1 MNKDDV
7 AYHQMFLGNPIP
19 MMILDTETLEF
30 LAVNDAAVDHYGYS
44 REEFLNLTA
53 KDIRPIEDVEA
64 AVKRIQETP
73 PGLDKVGIWK
83 HKKKNETIIDVEI
96 VSHNIEYSDRPANL
110 VMCKD
115 VTERIRAQVAL
126 QESEEKYR
134 SLFTSMLDG
143 FAYHKMLL
151 DEDGH
156 PIDYLFLEVNEAFEQ
171 LTGLKRS
178 EIIGKTATEIIPDIG
193 GSEFDWIGTYG
204 RVALTGEVAKFEQY
218 SDHLGKWYSVSATSP
233 REGYFVTIFD
243 DISALKESEKRFR
256 TTFHM
261 SPDIM
266 TITRVSDGVYVDVND
281 TFVRIIGFNR
291 DEVIGKSSLDLKVW
305 AHPERREKL
314 VDLLKEAS
322 VIENMEAQFRKKDGT
337 IFSGLTSWQVVTFE
351 NEPHLLGVV
360 KDITELKEAE
370 DRLKESEERF
380 RTTFQLSPD
389 VMAISRISDGVY
401 VDINDAFTRII
412 GYDKDEVIGRSAL
425 DMTIWA
431 YPEKREELVALLKS
445 EGIIENVEV
454 EYRKKDG
461 TIFPGL
467 SSCQIVTL
475 ENEPHLLVIV
485 KDITQLKQAWEELRA
500 QKEELN
506 VLRELLP
513 ICSYCKNIQD
523 DEGYWE
529 KVEFYISRYTSA
541 ELSHGICPGCA
552 RKHFPQVDWDD
563 EEK

>member
-1 MNKDDV
+1 MKNKDDV

-19 MMILDTETLEF
+19 MMILDTQTLEF
-30 LAVNDAAVDHYGYS
+30 LAVNEAAVDQYGYS
-44 REEFLNLTA
+44 RKEFLALTA
-53 KDIRPIEDVEA
+53 LEIRPPEEIETA
-64 AVKRIQETP
+64 AKRIHERK
-73 PGLDKVGIWK
+73 PGLDKVGVWK
-83 HKKKNETIIDVEI
+83 HQKKDGTVIDVEI
-96 VSHNIEYSDRPANL
+96 TGHDMEFDGRPARL
-110 VMCKD
+110 VMCND
-115 VTERIRAQVAL
+115 VTENLMV
-126 QESEEKYR
+126 QER
-134 SLFTSMLDG
+134 
-143 FAYHKMLL
+143 
-151 DEDGH
+151 
-156 PIDYLFLEVNEAFEQ
+156 
-171 LTGLKRS
+171 
-178 EIIGKTATEIIPDIG
+178 
-193 GSEFDWIGTYG
+193 
-204 RVALTGEVAKFEQY
+204 
-218 SDHLGKWYSVSATSP
+218 
-233 REGYFVTIFD
+233 
-243 DISALKESEKRFR
+243 LKESEERFR
-256 TTFHM
+256 TTFHL

-281 TFVRIIGFNR
+281 AFVRIVGFNS

-305 AHPERREKL
+305 AHPEGRQEL
-314 VDLLKEAS
+314 VDLLKETG

-337 IFSGLTSWQVVTFE
+337 IFSGLTSWQVVAFE

-431 YPEKREELVALLKS
+431 YPEKREELVDLLKS

-475 ENEPHLLVIV
+475 ENEPYLLVIV

-552 RKHFPQVDWDD
+552 RKHFPQVDWDEA
-563 EEK
+563 EE